1 MNTYL
6 IDTTLRDGEQAPG
19 VVFNIIEKIKV
30 ASLLDQLGVHEVE
43 AGSPAI
49 GAEEQQAIAA
59 IATAGFRFKTSCWCR
74 ANLPELKIASRL
86 ATDAVNIS
94 LPVSDIQIAA
104 IGKSRE
110 WVIAE
115 LKKVL
120 NFAVQHFSF
129 VTIGAQDASRADA
142 LFLEEY
148 IHQATS
154 WGAHRIRITDTVGIL
169 DPLATQRMFGRLT
182 GTFNQSEFEFH
193 GHNDLGMATANAIT
207 ALQSGARCVS
217 ATVNGLG
224 ERAGNSVLEEIVAYL
239 TRVRQQKGFN
249 TSQVHNLSRYVAQ
262 ISNRINSESKPVT
275 GTKTF
280 LHESGIHTAAMT
292 ESFNAYQVIDPKEFG
307 AGDTRFVFGKH
318 SGKKGLMHFFSS
330 HGISL
335 NEQEALV
342 MLQKIKEMAQRY
354 KTILSEAQLLEMYAH
369 IVFPDPYNE
378 KSYARYKASEPNC
391 NKKEQGNLK

>member
-1 MNTYL
+1 MNAYL

-19 VVFNIIEKIKV
+19 VVFNIIEKLKV
-30 ASLLDQLGVHEVE
+30 ASLLDQLGVHEIE

-49 GAEEQQAIAA
+49 GPEEQQAISA
-59 IATAGFRFKTSCWCR
+59 IATAGFSFKTSCWCR

-94 LPVSDIQIAA
+94 LPVSDIQIAG

-120 NFAVQHFSF
+120 NYAVPHFSF
-129 VTIGAQDASRADA
+129 VTIGAQDASRADSH
-142 LFLEEY
+142 FLDEY

-169 DPLATQRMFGRLT
+169 DPLATQRLFMRLAT
-182 GTFNQSEFEFH
+182 KFNSCEFEFH

-207 ALQSGARCVS
+207 ALQSGSRCVS

-239 TRVRQQKGFN
+239 SRVCQQKGFN
-249 TSQVHNLSRYVAQ
+249 TSHAHNLSRYVAQ
-262 ISNRINSESKPVT
+262 ISNRRNSESKPVT

-280 LHESGIHTAAMT
+280 WHESGIHTAAMT
-292 ESFNAYQVIDPKEFG
+292 ENFEAYQVIDPKEFG

-330 HGISL
+330 QGMSV
-335 NEQEALV
+335 NEEEALL
-342 MLQKIKEMAQRY
+342 MLQKIKNLAQRS
-354 KTILSEAQLLEMYAH
+354 KTFLSEAQLLEMYAH
-369 IVFPDPYNE
+369 IGFPDQYNE
-378 KSYARYKASEPNC
+378 R
-391 NKKEQGNLK
+391 